1 MEEIGEKKRKGHKE
15 TEGELWKEE
24 MKKKY
29 KHWNSKTKE
38 ETPTFLQ
45 EEGRI
50 INNKEKYK
58 RKDKDKESP
67 SKRSA
72 LINKHNEQQNL
83 KSSMNTSSD
92 KSSFLLSQSLTG
104 TANAAALAAVNN
116 TNANNHAHLNTSPK
130 VEEKN
135 NILQMYKQSLLKP
148 FIKNRKSAE
157 KKKKYNPNQKSIL
170 KQNKPKIEEVKAH
183 IPPIHLAYYKST
195 GN

>member
-104 TANAAALAAVNN
+104 TANAATLAVNN